1 MLLESLSRAET
12 TTYAILFPLF
22 CIFCHSRDSL
32 PENMCDVH
40 QRQSKVAPGL
50 DSAFGVAGARHNVVA
65 EGTPWAMGLA
75 CPVQLLQVGANP
87 QKGMTGWLV
96 EII

>member
-1 MLLESLSRAET
+1 MLLESLSLAET

-22 CIFCHSRDSL
+22 CVFCHSRNLL
-32 PENMCDVH
+32 PENKCDVH
-40 QRQSKVAPGL
+40 QRQSKVVLGL
-50 DSAFGVAGARHNVVA
+50 DSAFRVAGARHSVMA
-65 EGTPWAMGLA
+65 EGTPWAMGLT

-87 QKGMTGWLV
+87 QKAVTGWFV